1 MKQSYAVVTGASSG
15 IGRALAIELAAK
27 NTNLIL
33 VALPDTGL
41 SETALQI
48 SNEYNV
54 EVKFCELDLTKE
66 GAAYYFFNW
75 CKGSDVRINMLINN
89 AGVGTQCAFENTSV
103 SELETMLK
111 LNNQA
116 LVMLAY
122 YFLPELKLNSPAHIL
137 NVGSLASFM
146 CIPGKAVYAASK
158 SFICSFSFSLRMEL
172 RSDKINVSC
181 LCPGATLTNER
192 VINNIRMTG
201 FADRG
206 MTQYPAD
213 VAHEA
218 VRQMFRGKKLIIPG
232 WQNKFLYKLWA
243 FLPQSAVDLILCGL
257 FFSKAKIA
265 KMKLES
271 TAMARIV

>member
-1 MKQSYAVVTGASSG
+1 MKQSFAVVTGASSG

-27 NTNLIL
+27 KINLIL

-41 SETALQI
+41 SDTALLI
-48 SNEYNV
+48 ASKFNV

-66 GAAYYFFNW
+66 GAASYFYAW
-75 CKGSDVRINMLINN
+75 CKKSNARINMLINN
-89 AGVGTQCAFENTSV
+89 AGLGSQSAFANTSV
-103 SELETMLK
+103 LELETMLK

-122 YFLPELKLNSPAHIL
+122 YFLPELKFNSPSHIL

-146 CIPGKAVYAASK
+146 SIPGKAVYSASK

-172 RSDKINVSC
+172 RPDRINVSC
-181 LCPGATLTNER
+181 LCPGATITNER

-201 FADRG
+201 VAG
-206 MTQYPAD
+206 KSMTQNPED

-218 VRQMFRGKKLIIPG
+218 VRQMLRCKKLIIPG
-232 WQNKFLYKLWA
+232 WRNKFLYKLWA
-243 FLPQSAVDLILCGL
+243 FLPQPAVDIILTGL
-257 FFSKAKIA
+257 FFNKPKIE
-265 KMKLES
+265 KMKFEI
-271 TAMARIV
+271 TAMA